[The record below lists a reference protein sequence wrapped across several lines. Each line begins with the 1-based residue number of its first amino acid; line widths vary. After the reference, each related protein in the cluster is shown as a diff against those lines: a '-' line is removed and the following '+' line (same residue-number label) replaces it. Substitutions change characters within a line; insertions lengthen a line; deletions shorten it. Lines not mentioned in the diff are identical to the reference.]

1 MIEVDEKGS
10 NLMPDENAPETPS
23 QPQAPATKPTA
34 SLAAAPPASAPPAAA
49 TSSTETPAAPVAKAP
64 ATTPTPVAKPPA
76 TPTSA
81 PAAAAST
88 AAAPA
93 ATAVATEPEAPAPPK
108 VKPKKATQRACD
120 EKDAKGKLCC
130 GHLKRWYDYPK
141 EIEALVGKQAEIYR
155 CEFCQTIYKP
165 DRSKMPHSYTLRY

>member
-1 MIEVDEKGS
+1 
-10 NLMPDENAPETPS
+10 MPDENAPETPS
-23 QPQAPATKPTA
+23 QPQAPVTKPTA
-34 SLAAAPPASAPPAAA
+34 SPAAAPPAAA
-49 TSSTETPAAPVAKAP
+49 TSSTHAPAAPVAKAP
-64 ATTPTPVAKPPA
+64 ATTPAPSAKPPA
-76 TPTSA
+76 T
-81 PAAAAST
+81 
-88 AAAPA
+88 APA
-93 ATAVATEPEAPAPPK
+93 ATASTTAAPTASAVATEPEAPAPPK

-141 EIEALVGKQAEIYR
+141 EIEALVGKKAEVYR

>member
-1 MIEVDEKGS
+1 
-10 NLMPDENAPETPS
+10 MPDENAPETPS
-23 QPQAPATKPTA
+23 QPQAPATKPPA
-34 SLAAAPPASAPPAAA
+34 SPAAAPPALPPPAAA
-49 TSSTETPAAPVAKAP
+49 ASSTETPAAPVAKVP
-64 ATTPTPVAKPPA
+64 ATTPAPVAKPPA
-76 TPTSA
+76 TPASA
-81 PAAAAST
+81 PAAGAST

-141 EIEALVGKQAEIYR
+141 EIEALVGKKAEVYR

-165 DRSKMPHSYTLRY
+165 DRSKTPHSYTLRY

>member
-1 MIEVDEKGS
+1 MIEVDKKGS
-10 NLMPDENAPETPS
+10 NLMPDENVPETPA
-23 QPQAPATKPTA
+23 QPEAPATKPTA
-34 SLAAAPPASAPPAAA
+34 SPAAAPPASAPPAAA
-49 TSSTETPAAPVAKAP
+49 ESSTETPAAPVAKAA
-64 ATTPTPVAKPPA
+64 ATTPAPVAKPPA

-81 PAAAAST
+81 AAAAASS

-108 VKPKKATQRACD
+108 VKAKKATQRACD

-165 DRSKMPHSYTLRY
+165 DRSKTPHSYTLRY

>member
-1 MIEVDEKGS
+1 LNRDNPDAHEKGS
-10 NLMPDENAPETPS
+10 ELMPDENAPETPS
-23 QPQAPATKPTA
+23 QPQAPAKPPA
-34 SLAAAPPASAPPAAA
+34 AVPAAAPPAAAA
-49 TSSTETPAAPVAKAP
+49 SSTETSAGPAAKPP
-64 ATTPTPVAKPPA
+64 ATTPAPAAKPPA
-76 TPTSA
+76 TPASP
-81 PAAAAST
+81 PAAAASS
-88 AAAPA
+88 AAAP
-93 ATAVATEPEAPAPPK
+93 TANSVATEPEAPTPPK

-141 EIEALVGKQAEIYR
+141 EIEALVGKKAEVYR